1 MPSLRAFLY
10 SYIYKVYFYSV
21 ISLFLRNCYKN
32 LHEILLQKFTE
43 YNIMSLMRYKKL
55 TSEQIL
61 ISIDRLTRFK
71 FTKEKYL
78 RVFTDIILSNLIEPK
93 IKKNELL
100 NMDFAEICDYAAEIF
115 NGSLEQNDDDFTIN
129 LRLAD
134 YENSVFNNDDETQK
148 LLQNKLNYKSAIK
161 YIDDSAP
168 VNLKWLKSLGE
179 QDDLVKLRE
188 TRLLKY
194 PIEKVLLVEGLTE
207 EILLPAFSKF
217 LGYDFYQT
225 GIQVI
230 AAGGKNQV
238 VKMYYRLIEELKTPI
253 FLLLDKDA
261 EENIR
266 QITPKLREIDK
277 IHLVSCGEFEDLLP
291 KSLIVKTVNSHFA
304 NFSSIN
310 DSDLS
315 DDNSEVE
322 NLENIF
328 KTKGLHEFK
337 KAEFAKLVR
346 ENISTDADISAEIKE
361 IIREIFDKNKT
372 LDSKFCS

>member
-1 MPSLRAFLY
+1 MF
-10 SYIYKVYFYSV
+10 
-21 ISLFLRNCYKN
+21 
-32 LHEILLQKFTE
+32 
-43 YNIMSLMRYKKL
+43 LMRYKKL

-134 YENSVFNNDDETQK
+134 YENSVFNNDEETQK
-148 LLQNKLNYKSAIK
+148 LLQNKLNYKSAIR

-179 QDDLVKLRE
+179 HDDLVRIRE

-217 LGYDFYQT
+217 LGYDFYQK

-261 EENIR
+261 EENIK
-266 QITPKLREIDK
+266 QITPKLRSIDK